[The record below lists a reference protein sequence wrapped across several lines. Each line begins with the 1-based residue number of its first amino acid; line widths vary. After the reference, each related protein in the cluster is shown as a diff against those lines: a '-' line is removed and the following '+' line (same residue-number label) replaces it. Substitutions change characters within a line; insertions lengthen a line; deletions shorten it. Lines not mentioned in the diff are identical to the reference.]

1 METFKTNSLGLAAYL
16 TALGYNVKEIDRN
29 KNQNKST
36 FIFDMSEDIQE
47 VSKQFF
53 RNDKVPVQD
62 LFDSLKR
69 VKSMLYEF
77 K

>member
-36 FIFDMSEDIQE
+36 FILDMFEDIQE